1 MDRRLRVW
9 GAVVRRESS
18 VVTRG
23 EAATVAMQSRKIP
36 DGGVVGWV
44 LGKAVPGTVVG
55 DRSIPGPGG
64 DIPVRVYAP
73 AGAGAASG
81 PRPLVVYFHGGGF
94 VFGGGLRMGDWVCS
108 QVATNVGAVVV
119 AVDYRLAPTHRF
131 PAAVEDS
138 YAALVW
144 TAKNAAELGAEGPLG
159 VMGESAG
166 GNLSAVISLL
176 ARDRGGPAI
185 SHQALIYPATNMTT
199 HDKPAATGEMP
210 FLSPAEM
217 TAYRAMYLGPDGD
230 PADPMASP
238 LLAADHSKLP
248 PALVQVAEH
257 DPLRAEGIAYAA
269 ALRTAGVPV
278 RLTEYVGMPHGF
290 LNFPGLSRSAPQALA
305 ELCAEQ
311 TVALASP
318 EEPGRLELGRDEP
331 GAAVAHHVNR
341 AVRGAQ

>member
-1 MDRRLRVW
+1 MARMDLRLRVW
-9 GAVVRRESS
+9 GS
-18 VVTRG
+18 VTRRQVA
-23 EAATVAMQSRKIP
+23 AATRSEAGLLAMQRRKIP
-36 DGGVVGWV
+36 DGGIVGFV

-64 DIPVRVYAP
+64 DLPVRVYAP
-73 AGAGAASG
+73 AGVGVGAVSG
-81 PRPLVVYFHGGGF
+81 PRPLIVYLHGGGF
-94 VFGGGLRMGDWVCS
+94 IFGGGLRMGNWVCS

-144 TAKNAAELGAEGPLG
+144 AAKNAAELGAEGRIG

-166 GNLSAVISLL
+166 GNLAAVISLL
-176 ARDRGGPAI
+176 ARDRGGPVI
-185 SHQALIYPATNMTT
+185 SHQALSYPATNMTT
-199 HDKPAATGEMP
+199 HGKQAAAAATP
-210 FLSPAEM
+210 FLSPTEM
-217 TAYRAMYLGPDGD
+217 LAYRGMYLGPDGD

-238 LLAADHSKLP
+238 LLAPDHSKLP
-248 PALVQVAEH
+248 PALIQVAEH
-257 DPLRAEGIAYAA
+257 DPLRAEGISYAA
-269 ALRTAGVPV
+269 ALRAAGVPV

-311 TVALASP
+311 AVALATP
-318 EEPGRLELGRDEP
+318 EEPAP
-331 GAAVAHHVNR
+331 
-341 AVRGAQ
+341 